1 MLSLINEPL
10 RRGLHG
16 LGRPISALV
25 LAIWASLWFPY
36 ALAQAAEMCWL
47 PADMRFRPGEERVV
61 QGTERALVS
70 MPAVAPGAEARS
82 PYAWRGALRRVDLP
96 PNQNLV
102 ALTFD
107 MCEQP
112 HEVAG
117 YQGDL
122 IDFLRDQKVKAT
134 FFMGG
139 KWMLT
144 HQDRTHQI
152 MSDPLFEVAN
162 HAWEHRNLRLL
173 VGTPALDD
181 EILKP
186 QLAYRHLRD
195 KLQQRMCVAP
205 IGTSPAYKRAAENLT
220 LFRFPFG
227 ACNAKSLE
235 AVETMGLRAIQW
247 DVSSADPWIGQTT
260 DKMVQD
266 VVTHVRPGSIV
277 LFHANGR
284 GHNTGRAL
292 PAIVAAL
299 RAKGFKFV
307 TVTDLLRVPGAR
319 PVVSETCY
327 DARPGDTDRYDALA
341 RKLAVQHAQ
350 VVKRILDRK
359 AATPAPTA
367 TDAPPRPVGARPPV
381 RTPATLPKWESS
393 VMPET
398 FSPK

>member
-1 MLSLINEPL
+1 
-10 RRGLHG
+10 
-16 LGRPISALV
+16 
-25 LAIWASLWFPY
+25 
-36 ALAQAAEMCWL
+36 
-47 PADMRFRPGEERVV
+47 
-61 QGTERALVS
+61 
-70 MPAVAPGAEARS
+70 
-82 PYAWRGALRRVDLP
+82 
-96 PNQNLV
+96 
-102 ALTFD
+102 
-107 MCEQP
+107 
-112 HEVAG
+112 VAG

-122 IDFLRDQKVKAT
+122 VDLLRDQRVKAT

-144 HQDRTHQI
+144 HQDRTQQI
-152 MSDPLFEVAN
+152 VSDPLFEVAN
-162 HAWEHRNLRLL
+162 HSWEHRNLRLL
-173 VGTPALDD
+173 VGTSALDD
-181 EILKP
+181 EIVKP

-205 IGTSPAYKRAAENLT
+205 GGTSPAFKRAADNLT

-235 AVETMGLRAIQW
+235 AVEALGLRAIQW
-247 DVSSADPWIGQTT
+247 DVSSADPWIGQTA

-292 PAIVAAL
+292 PAIIAAL

-307 TVTDLLRVPGAR
+307 TVTEMLRVPGAR
-319 PVVSETCY
+319 PVVGETCY

-350 VVKRILDRK
+350 VVKRILDGK
-359 AATPAPTA
+359 AAAPAAPVSAPGPAPG
-367 TDAPPRPVGARPPV
+367 APRAVARPPV
-381 RTPATLPKWESS
+381 TAPAAPKWESS

-398 FSPK
+398 HSPK